1 MGPGGSTAGHGSLII
16 IEFILWRKDAYL
28 QPARTAKPDLRRHVA
43 TRGWCREGA
52 AVSLGGVQLHCVC
65 VCVCVHTSRG
75 LMLFDRCCDLSWP
88 PCTELLAAAQGT
100 ILKERAKSLCLF
112 SRYIC
117 QKSGGKKWPP
127 AASFMFEMLE
137 DNHGVFPMHQKVCFS
152 KSEQWDDFWN
162 KQLVVN
168 TLIVTFLM
176 IKSICVFGA
185 LTESVS
191 SFFFFFFFFFLHTSV
206 AFWNEVLPLRSSRIT
221 PNFMWKWI
229 KVFWSMENM
238 EWDGNALQTSSIWRT
253 CDRSHSCVSGAT
265 SRQKDSK
272 Y

>member
-1 MGPGGSTAGHGSLII
+1 
-16 IEFILWRKDAYL
+16 
-28 QPARTAKPDLRRHVA
+28 
-43 TRGWCREGA
+43 
-52 AVSLGGVQLHCVC
+52 
-65 VCVCVHTSRG
+65 
-75 LMLFDRCCDLSWP
+75 MLFDRCCDLSWP

-117 QKSGGKKWPP
+117 QKLGGKKWPP

-191 SFFFFFFFFFLHTSV
+191 SFFFFFFFFFYTQVLLFGTKSSLWDHQESLQILCGNESKCFE
-206 AFWNEVLPLRSSRIT
+206 AWKIWNEMEMRCRPLPYGAHVTEVTAVFLGPHPDKKTVNIRLGWVSAWWALRRKKKKKKSSLDHSLGSSE
-221 PNFMWKWI
+221 
-229 KVFWSMENM
+229 FWS
-238 EWDGNALQTSSIWRT
+238 W
-253 CDRSHSCVSGAT
+253 
-265 SRQKDSK
+265 QKS